1 MGRVLLISA
10 NTEKRPPVFPL
21 GLSYIH
27 ASLVASG
34 WEAGMLDM
42 TQLEYTR
49 EAVTNYLNAYAPD
62 YIGLSIRNLDNCCM
76 QYPRSFVDQ
85 VCLMVDWVREWNSRT
100 GIILGGAGFSLLPRQ
115 WLQETGAD
123 YGIVGDG
130 CDSIVEPA

>member
-1 MGRVLLISA
+1 MLLISA

-76 QYPRSFVDQ
+76 QYPGASWIRS
-85 VCLMVDWVREWNSRT
+85 
-100 GIILGGAGFSLLPRQ
+100 A
-115 WLQETGAD
+115 
-123 YGIVGDG
+123 
-130 CDSIVEPA
+130 